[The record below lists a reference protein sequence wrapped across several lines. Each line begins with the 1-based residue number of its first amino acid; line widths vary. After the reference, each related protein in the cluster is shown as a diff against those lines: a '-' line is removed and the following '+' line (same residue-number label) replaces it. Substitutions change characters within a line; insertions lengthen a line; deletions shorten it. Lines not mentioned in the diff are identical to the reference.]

1 MIGSNLKLK
10 ILEIIKKHKH
20 EILKDKDWWYG
31 LRAYD
36 INIYEDENKEKI
48 FNIVIYKMNEKGE
61 FNYNQWQN
69 LKSLTENEILNM

>member
-10 ILEIIKKHKH
+10 ILEIIKKYKH

-31 LRAYD
+31 LHAYD

-48 FNIVIYKMNEKGE
+48 FNIVIYKMNENGE
-61 FNYNQWQN
+61 FDYSQWQN

>member
-10 ILEIIKKHKH
+10 ILEIIKKYKH

-31 LRAYD
+31 LHAYD

-61 FNYNQWQN
+61 FDYSQWKN